1 MKENINEISNKV
13 LELGELALDFSKI
26 NRMTLHQDGVRPESD
41 TDHTFM
47 LSIIS
52 NSIACKFYKDSLD
65 LGLVSQFAILHD
77 LVEVYAGDTD
87 SLVNSSTEAKKIK
100 EEKELESLLKLKD
113 KFGYVFPCIHETI
126 ERYEAQDTKEARF
139 VKIVDKILP
148 KITSTLNNCVAIK
161 KRKTKD
167 EYRDFINAQ
176 VVQFEKYF
184 VEFPELLDIFNHING
199 RSLEAFE
206 E

>member
-1 MKENINEISNKV
+1 MKENIKEISDKV
-13 LELGELALDFSKI
+13 LELGELSLDFAKI
-26 NRMTLHQDGVRPESD
+26 NRVTLHQDGTRPESD

-47 LSIIS
+47 LSIIC
-52 NSIACKFYKDSLD
+52 NSLASKFYKDSLD

-87 SLVNSSTEAKKIK
+87 SLVHSSHEAKKIK

-113 KFGYVFPCIHETI
+113 KFAHVFPWIHEVI
-126 ERYEAQDTKEARF
+126 EKYEVQDTKEARF

-148 KITSTLNNCVAIK
+148 KITSILNNCIAIK

-167 EYRDFINAQ
+167 EYREFVNGQ
-176 VVQFEKYF
+176 LVQFEKYF
-184 VEFPELLDIFNHING
+184 TEFPEILNIFNSINEK
-199 RSLEAFE
+199 SLEVFE